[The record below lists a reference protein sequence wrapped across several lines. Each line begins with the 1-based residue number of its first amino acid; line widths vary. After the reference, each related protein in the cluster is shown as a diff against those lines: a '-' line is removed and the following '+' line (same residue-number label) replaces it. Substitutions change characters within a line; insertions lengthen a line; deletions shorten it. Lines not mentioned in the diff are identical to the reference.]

1 MLNIL
6 KQTFLKP
13 KFNIIFYKYLSFK
26 QIINTKE
33 PDSRT
38 KPKMGASLF
47 AYHLFEALFT
57 EEESSAIDYLKILRN
72 KFNKAKIPK
81 NNKLTFYF
89 YARSLEY
96 LNFTNEKKYFRYTP
110 KKGAAL
116 FAYLIFK
123 DLIEIEDKDQAY
135 AELKKQREEF
145 TQFFK
150 DLISEKA

>member
-13 KFNIIFYKYLSFK
+13 KFNTIFYKYLNFK
-26 QIINTKE
+26 KIATTKE
-33 PDSRT
+33 RHIGV
-38 KPKMGASLF
+38 KPKIGTSLF

-57 EEESSAIDYLKILRN
+57 EEESSAINYLKHLRN

-81 NNKLTFYF
+81 NNNLTFYF
-89 YARSLEY
+89 YAKNLEY
-96 LNFTNEKKYFRYTP
+96 LNFTNDKKYYRYLP

-123 DLIEIEDKDQAY
+123 DLIEIEDKEQAY
-135 AELKKQREEF
+135 AELMKQRGEF
-145 TQFFK
+145 VEFFK
-150 DLISEKA
+150 DLMQKKA